1 MFEPAGN
8 LHVQELQAQHE
19 TFKNTTLK
27 EGDGYYEA
35 LNGLAEQLAAASTS
49 ENPYT
54 GHTPQVGGM
63 VGDTGG
69 PHAERWGM
77 LALVHCS
84 GCPLHPPPPPAVCVR
99 QVVLRTG
106 VCATARG
113 CPPVRAAEAAMYPNS
128 SLSVVCVCVRMK

>member
-84 GCPLHPPPPPAVCVR
+84 GCPLHPPPCSLCTTSGAPYWSVCHSER
-99 QVVLRTG
+99 LPSSQS
-106 VCATARG
+106 CRG
-113 CPPVRAAEAAMYPNS
+113 SNVS
-128 SLSVVCVCVRMK
+128 

>member
-69 PHAERWGM
+69 PHAERWGV

-84 GCPLHPPPPPAVCVR
+84 GCPLQSVYDKWCSVLECVPQR
-99 QVVLRTG
+99 
-106 VCATARG
+106 
-113 CPPVRAAEAAMYPNS
+113 EAALQSELQRQQCILTPL
-128 SLSVVCVCVRMK
+128 SLWCVCVYV

>member
-1 MFEPAGN
+1 MFEPDSN

-77 LALVHCS
+77 RVTCLHLCTVLVVPCS
-84 GCPLHPPPPPAVCVR
+84 LCTTSGAPYWSVCHSER
-99 QVVLRTG
+99 LPSSQS
-106 VCATARG
+106 CRG
-113 CPPVRAAEAAMYPNS
+113 SNVS
-128 SLSVVCVCVRMK
+128 